1 MYGTACARIL
11 ILHTL
16 AKLTLN
22 IADMAVD
29 DDDSEEFND
38 RIDETTPVQ
47 TASRRR
53 SARWSDA
60 LPLRSSESEASM
72 NTPCRHSSFARNLHN
87 EFDDESSD
95 SDGDDDEDELIA
107 RSRFASQRRVAWLCA
122 R

>member
-1 MYGTACARIL
+1 MTIVKSST
-11 ILHTL
+11 IVSM
-16 AKLTLN
+16 K
-22 IADMAVD
+22 
-29 DDDSEEFND
+29 
-38 RIDETTPVQ
+38 
-47 TASRRR
+47 RRR
-53 SARWSDA
+53 CKRHHGAVLHVGSDA

-107 RSRFASQRRVAWLCA
+107 RFARQRRVAWLCA